1 MHTGKFLSWIAAMQ
15 KIDRTSQLYAA
26 TVTRTC
32 KEFVM
37 LAALWAEGGDYDGPF
52 RDMVHIDRE
61 VSVLEASRVMRCRR
75 VDVLL
80 VTDPGEGAVVPL
92 GVVTAR
98 DIVSRVLA
106 TGLDAAVVT
115 VGDIAWSDE
124 GNTFGG
130 ALARIAGQ
138 T

>member
-1 MHTGKFLSWIAAMQ
+1 
-15 KIDRTSQLYAA
+15 
-26 TVTRTC
+26 
-32 KEFVM
+32 M
-37 LAALWAEGGDYDGPF
+37 LAALWADGGDYDGPF

-61 VSVLEASRVMRCRR
+61 VSVLEASRVMRCRG

-80 VTDPGEGAVVPL
+80 VTDPGHGALVPV

-106 TGLDAAVVT
+106 AGLDAAVVT
-115 VGDIAWSDE
+115 MGDIAWSDE
-124 GNTFGG
+124 GNTLGS
-130 ALARIAGQ
+130 APSRTIASQ